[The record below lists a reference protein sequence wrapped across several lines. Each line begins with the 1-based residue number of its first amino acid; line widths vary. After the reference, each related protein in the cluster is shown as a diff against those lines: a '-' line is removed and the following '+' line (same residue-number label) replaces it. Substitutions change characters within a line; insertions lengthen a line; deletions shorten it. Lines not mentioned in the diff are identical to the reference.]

1 MATNKTI
8 AELEEAL
15 DSEARSTLKS
25 LFDEDGYYAEL
36 SPYSGGSVAT
46 ACGTMG
52 DEQVY
57 AFVQDVSVKSGAV
70 CRAAAQKLVRLYEL
84 AVKNGAPVVGIYDSK
99 GGDVAEGVELLTAYS
114 EIANASAKLS
124 GVAPQI
130 AIVTGVCGGTSA
142 TLACMA
148 DFVIMTEK
156 AELFLTAPFV
166 ANDGTK
172 GAGTAKNAALSGV
185 SCMTVKDAAEAV
197 QKAKELLAVLPHNNL
212 ELAWNDYFHS
222 VSDKVPDGTLKGGDM
237 AKAVSDSDTLVELFS
252 EFGTASYTAF
262 GSINAKTVGFV
273 ATNKTA
279 DRLTQADCAKIARFA
294 GICDAFSVP
303 LVTFVDS
310 EGFGLDN
317 AAELAGSIRDCAKL
331 TQVYACATTPKIAVI
346 TGNALGGVFT
356 AFCGGSADLTIATED
371 AVIAPVTPAAAA
383 VFLHGE
389 ECDSKE
395 ALQKAIDDYA
405 ADEASALNAMEKGVV
420 DRIVPAQELW
430 AALNG
435 GLELLANK
443 RVAAPAR
450 KHINF
455 VY

>member
-8 AELEEAL
+8 AELEEAITG
-15 DSEARSTLKS
+15 EARNTLMS
-25 LFDEDGYYAEL
+25 LFDEDSCTEL
-36 SPYSGGSVAT
+36 SPYTGGSVVT
-46 ACGTMG
+46 AFGTVEG
-52 DEQVY
+52 EQVY
-57 AFVQDVSVKSGAV
+57 AFIQDTSVKSGAI
-70 CRAAAQKLVRLYEL
+70 CKAAAQKLAKLYQL

-99 GGDVAEGVELLTAYS
+99 GGDIAEGAELLTAYS
-114 EIANASAKLS
+114 EIANASAELS

-130 AIVTGVCGGTSA
+130 AIVTGVCGGTAA
-142 TLACMA
+142 TIACMA
-148 DFVIMTEK
+148 DFVIMAEK

-185 SCMTVKDAAEAV
+185 SCMTVKDCAEGV
-197 QKAKELLAVLPHNNL
+197 QKAKDLLAVLPHNNL
-212 ELAWNDYFHS
+212 EIAWNDYFQ
-222 VSDKVPDGTLKGGDM
+222 VSNNAPDGSLKGGELV
-237 AKAVSDSDTLVELFS
+237 KAIADGGILTELFA
-252 EFGTASYTAF
+252 EFGTASYTAL

-273 ATNKTA
+273 ATNKTE

-294 GICDAFSVP
+294 GICDAFSIP
-303 LVTFVDS
+303 LITFVDS
-310 EGFGLDN
+310 EGFAASN

-346 TGNALGGVFT
+346 TGNALGGIFT
-356 AFCGGSADLTIATED
+356 AFCGGSADLTL
-371 AVIAPVTPAAAA
+371 AVESAMIAPVTPAAAA
-383 VFLHGE
+383 VFLYGDK
-389 ECDSKE
+389 CTTKE
-395 ALQKAIDDYA
+395 ALDKAIEMYA

-420 DRIVPAQELW
+420 DRIIPVEELW

-435 GLELLANK
+435 GLEMLASK
-443 RVAAPAR
+443 RVSTPAR

>member
-8 AELEEAL
+8 AELEETL
-15 DSEARSTLKS
+15 SSEARDTLMS
-25 LFDEDGYYAEL
+25 LFDEDSCTEL
-36 SPYSGGSVAT
+36 SPYSGGSVVT
-46 ACGTMG
+46 ACGTMW
-52 DEQVY
+52 DQQVY
-57 AFVQDVSVKSGAV
+57 AFIQDVSVKSGAV
-70 CRAAAQKLVRLYEL
+70 CKAAAQKLAKLYKL

-99 GGDVAEGVELLTAYS
+99 GGDVAEGVELLSAYS
-114 EIANASAKLS
+114 EIANASAELS

-148 DFVIMTEK
+148 DFLIMTEK

-185 SCMTVKDAAEAV
+185 SCMTVADAAEAV
-197 QKAKELLAVLPHNNL
+197 EKTKELLAVLPHNNL
-212 ELAWNDYFHS
+212 EMPWNDCFHG
-222 VSDKVPDGTLKGGDM
+222 VSESAPDSTLKGGDM
-237 AKAVSDSDTLVELFS
+237 IKEIADSGSLTELFA

-294 GICDAFSVP
+294 GICDAFSIP

-310 EGFGLDN
+310 EGFAADS

-346 TGNALGGVFT
+346 TGNALGGIFT
-356 AFCGGSADLTIATED
+356 AFCGGSADLTIAEES

-383 VFLHGE
+383 VFLYGDK
-389 ECDSKE
+389 CTTKE
-395 ALQKAIDDYA
+395 ALQKAVDMYA

-420 DRIVPAQELW
+420 DRIVPAEELW
-430 AALNG
+430 AAVNS
-435 GLELLANK
+435 GLEALASK
-443 RVAAPAR
+443 RVSAPAR

>member
-8 AELEEAL
+8 AELEQEAL
-15 DSEARSTLKS
+15 SSEARNTLLS
-25 LFDEDGYYAEL
+25 LLDEDSCIEL
-36 SPYSGGSVAT
+36 SRYSGGSVVT
-46 ACGTMG
+46 ACGTIDGM
-52 DEQVY
+52 QVY
-57 AFVQDVSVKSGAV
+57 AFIQDVSVKSGAV
-70 CRAAAQKLVRLYEL
+70 CKAAAQKLTKLYRL
-84 AVKNGAPVVGIYDSK
+84 AVDNGAPVIGIYDSK
-99 GGDVAEGVELLTAYS
+99 GGDVAEGVELLSAYS
-114 EIANASAKLS
+114 EIANASAELS

-185 SCMTVKDAAEAV
+185 SCITAKDNAEAV
-197 QKAKELLAVLPHNNL
+197 KTAKELIALLPQNNL
-212 ELAWNDYFHS
+212 DVAGNDYFEVTDQAADLS
-222 VSDKVPDGTLKGGDM
+222 QKGGDLV
-237 AKAVSDSDTLVELFS
+237 KAVADKDSLIELFA
-252 EFGTASYTAF
+252 EFGDASYTAL
-262 GSINAKTVGFV
+262 GSVNWRTVGFV
-273 ATNKTA
+273 ATNKTEG
-279 DRLTQADCAKIARFA
+279 RLTKADCAKIARFA
-294 GICDAFSVP
+294 GICDAFSIP

-310 EGFGLDN
+310 EGFAADN

-346 TGNALGGVFT
+346 TGNALGGAFT
-356 AFCGGSADLTIATED
+356 AFCGGSADLTIAAEN

-383 VFLHGE
+383 VFLYADK
-389 ECDSKE
+389 CDSKE
-395 ALQKAIDDYA
+395 ALQKAVDEYA
-405 ADEASALNAMEKGVV
+405 AGEASALNAMEKGVV
-420 DRIVPAQELW
+420 DRIVSAEELW
-430 AALNG
+430 AAVNG
-435 GLELLANK
+435 GLAALANK

>member
-1 MATNKTI
+1 MATNKNI
-8 AELEEAL
+8 AQLEEAL
-15 DSEARSTLKS
+15 SSEARDTLLS
-25 LFDEDGYYAEL
+25 LFDQDSCTEL
-36 SPYSGGSVAT
+36 SRYTGGSVVT
-46 ACGTMG
+46 ACGTVEG
-52 DEQVY
+52 EQVY
-57 AFVQDVSVKSGAV
+57 AFIQDVSVKSGAV
-70 CRAAAQKLVRLYEL
+70 CMAAAQKLAKLYRL
-84 AVKNGAPVVGIYDSK
+84 AVKNGAPLVGIYDSK

-114 EIANASAKLS
+114 EIANASAELS

-130 AIVTGVCGGTSA
+130 AIVTGVCGGTTA

-185 SCMTVKDAAEAV
+185 SCMTVKEVAEAV
-197 QKAKELLAVLPHNNL
+197 QKAKDLLAVLPHNNL
-212 ELAWNDYFHS
+212 EIAWNDYFE
-222 VSDKVPDGTLKGGDM
+222 VSSSAPDDSLKGGELV
-237 AKAVSDSDTLVELFS
+237 KAIADGGILTELFA
-252 EFGTASYTAF
+252 EFGTASYTAL

-294 GICDAFSVP
+294 GICDAFSIP

-310 EGFGLDN
+310 EGFAADN

-346 TGNALGGVFT
+346 TGNALGGIFT
-356 AFCGGSADLTIATED
+356 AFCGGSADLTIATEG

-383 VFLHGE
+383 VFLHGD
-389 ECDSKE
+389 ECSSKE
-395 ALQKAIDDYA
+395 ELQKAIDDYA
-405 ADEASALNAMEKGVV
+405 ADEASAVNAMEKGVV
-420 DRIVPAQELW
+420 DRIVPAEELW

-435 GLELLANK
+435 GLEMLASK

>member
-8 AELEEAL
+8 AQLEEAIT
-15 DSEARSTLKS
+15 SEARNTLLS
-25 LFDEDGYYAEL
+25 LFDEDSCTEL
-36 SPYSGGSVAT
+36 SRYCGGSVVT
-46 ACGTMG
+46 ACGTVEG
-52 DEQVY
+52 EQVY
-57 AFVQDVSVKSGAV
+57 AFIQDVSVKSGAV
-70 CRAAAQKLVRLYEL
+70 CKAAAQKLVSLYRL

-99 GGDVAEGVELLTAYS
+99 GGDVAEGALLLSAYS
-114 EIANASAKLS
+114 EIANASASLS

-130 AIVTGVCGGTSA
+130 AIVTGVCGGTTA

-156 AELFLTAPFV
+156 SELFLTAPFV

-185 SCMTVKDAAEAV
+185 SCMTVKDNEEAV
-197 QKAKELLAVLPHNNL
+197 KKTKELLAVLPHNNL
-212 ELAWNDYFHS
+212 EMAWNDYFRVS
-222 VSDKVPDGTLKGGDM
+222 VDAPDASLKGGDM
-237 AKAVSDSDTLVELFS
+237 VKAIADSGILTELFA
-252 EFGTASYTAF
+252 EFGTASYTAL

-273 ATNKTA
+273 ATNKTS

-294 GICDAFSVP
+294 GICDAFSIP

-310 EGFGLDN
+310 EGFAADN

-346 TGNALGGVFT
+346 TGNALGGIFT
-356 AFCGGSADLTIATED
+356 AFCGGNADLTVATEN

-383 VFLHGE
+383 VFLYGDK
-389 ECDSKE
+389 CDSQE
-395 ALQKAIDDYA
+395 ALQKAIEDYA
-405 ADEASALNAMEKGVV
+405 AEEASPLNAMEKGVV
-420 DRIVPAQELW
+420 DRIVPAEELW

-435 GLELLANK
+435 GLEMLASK

>member
-8 AELEEAL
+8 AQLEEAIT
-15 DSEARSTLKS
+15 SEARNTLLS
-25 LFDEDGYYAEL
+25 LFDEDSCVEL
-36 SPYSGGSVAT
+36 SRYSGGSVVT
-46 ACGTMG
+46 ACGSVEG
-52 DEQVY
+52 EQVY
-57 AFVQDVSVKSGAV
+57 AFIQDVSVKSGAV
-70 CRAAAQKLVRLYEL
+70 CKEAAQKLGRLYRL

-99 GGDVAEGVELLTAYS
+99 GGDVAEGIDLLSAYS
-114 EIANASAKLS
+114 EIANASASLS

-130 AIVTGVCGGTSA
+130 AIVTGVCGGTTA

-172 GAGTAKNAALSGV
+172 GAGTAKNAAMSGV

-197 QKAKELLAVLPHNNL
+197 KKTKELLAVLPHNNL
-212 ELAWNDYFHS
+212 EMAWNDYFKVS
-222 VSDKVPDGTLKGGDM
+222 VDTPDDSLKGGDM
-237 AKAVSDSDTLVELFS
+237 VKAVADGGILTELFA
-252 EFGTASYTAF
+252 EFGTASYTAL

-294 GICDAFSVP
+294 GICDAFSIP
-303 LVTFVDS
+303 LITFVDS
-310 EGFGLDN
+310 EGFAADS

-331 TQVYACATTPKIAVI
+331 TQIYACATTPKIAVV
-346 TGNALGGVFT
+346 TGNALGGIFT
-356 AFCGGSADLTIATED
+356 AFCGGNADLTVATEN

-383 VFLHGE
+383 VFLYGDKCNSQE
-389 ECDSKE
+389 E
-395 ALQKAIDDYA
+395 LQKAVEDYA
-405 ADEASALNAMEKGVV
+405 ADEASPLNAMEKGVV
-420 DRIVPAQELW
+420 DRIVPAEELW

-435 GLELLANK
+435 ALEMLASK

-450 KHINF
+450 KHFNF

>member
-8 AELEEAL
+8 AELEQEAL
-15 DSEARSTLKS
+15 SSEARNTLMS
-25 LFDEDGYYAEL
+25 LLDEDSFTEL
-36 SPYSGGSVAT
+36 SRYSGGSVVT
-46 ACGTMG
+46 ACGTIDGM
-52 DEQVY
+52 QVY
-57 AFVQDVSVKSGAV
+57 AFIQDVSVKSGAV
-70 CRAAAQKLVRLYEL
+70 CKAAAQKLTKLYRL
-84 AVKNGAPVVGIYDSK
+84 AVNNGAPVIGIYDSK
-99 GGDVAEGVELLTAYS
+99 GGDVAEGVELLSAYS
-114 EIANASAKLS
+114 EIAGASAELS

-185 SCMTVKDAAEAV
+185 SCITAKDNAEAV
-197 QKAKELLAVLPHNNL
+197 KKAKELITLLPQNNL
-212 ELAWNDYFHS
+212 DVAGNDYFTVTDQAADLS
-222 VSDKVPDGTLKGGDM
+222 QKGGDLVKTV
-237 AKAVSDSDTLVELFS
+237 ADKDSLIELFA
-252 EFGTASYTAF
+252 EFGDASYTAL
-262 GSINAKTVGFV
+262 GSVNWRTVGFV
-273 ATNKTA
+273 ATNKTEG
-279 DRLTQADCAKIARFA
+279 RLTQADCAKIARFA
-294 GICDAFSVP
+294 GICDAFSIP

-310 EGFGLDN
+310 EGFAADN

-331 TQVYACATTPKIAVI
+331 TQVYACATTAKIAVI
-346 TGNALGGVFT
+346 TGNALGGIFT
-356 AFCGGSADLTIATED
+356 AFCGGSADLTIATEN

-383 VFLHGE
+383 VFLYADK
-389 ECDSKE
+389 CTSKE
-395 ALQKAIDDYA
+395 ALQKAVDEYA

-420 DRIVPAQELW
+420 DRIISAEELW
-430 AALNG
+430 DAVNG
-435 GLELLANK
+435 GLVTLASK

>member
-8 AELEEAL
+8 AELEEAIA
-15 DSEARSTLKS
+15 SEARNTLLS
-25 LFDEDGYYAEL
+25 LFDEDSCTEL
-36 SPYSGGSVAT
+36 SPYTGGSVVT
-46 ACGTMG
+46 AFGTVEG
-52 DEQVY
+52 EQVY
-57 AFVQDVSVKSGAV
+57 AFIQDVSVKSGAI
-70 CRAAAQKLVRLYEL
+70 CKAAAQKLGRLYKL

-99 GGDVAEGVELLTAYS
+99 GGDIAEGAELLTAYS
-114 EIANASAKLS
+114 EIANASAELS

-130 AIVTGVCGGTSA
+130 AIVTGVCGGTAA

-148 DFVIMTEK
+148 DFVIMAEK

-185 SCMTVKDAAEAV
+185 SCMTVKDCAEAV
-197 QKAKELLAVLPHNNL
+197 RKAKDLLAVLPHNNL
-212 ELAWNDYFHS
+212 EIAWNDYFQ
-222 VSDKVPDGTLKGGDM
+222 VSNNAPDGSLKGGDLV
-237 AKAVSDSDTLVELFS
+237 KAIADGGILTELFA
-252 EFGTASYTAF
+252 EFGTASYTAL

-273 ATNKTA
+273 STNKTE

-294 GICDAFSVP
+294 GICDAFSIP
-303 LVTFVDS
+303 LITFVDS
-310 EGFGLDN
+310 EGFAADN

-346 TGNALGGVFT
+346 TGNALGGIFT
-356 AFCGGSADLTIATED
+356 AFCGGSADLTLAVES

-383 VFLHGE
+383 VFLYGDK
-389 ECDSKE
+389 CTTKE
-395 ALQKAIDDYA
+395 ALQKAIEVYA

-420 DRIVPAQELW
+420 DRIIPTEELW

-435 GLELLANK
+435 GLEMLASK

>member
-8 AELEEAL
+8 AELEETL
-15 DSEARSTLKS
+15 SSEARNTLLS
-25 LFDEDGYYAEL
+25 LFDEDSCIEL
-36 SPYSGGSVAT
+36 SPYTGGSTVT
-46 ACGTMG
+46 AFGTVG
-52 DEQVY
+52 GEQVY
-57 AFVQDVSVKSGAV
+57 AFIQDASVKSGAV
-70 CRAAAQKLVRLYEL
+70 CKAAAQKLGRLYEL

-99 GGDVAEGVELLTAYS
+99 GGDIAEGAELLTAYS
-114 EIANASAKLS
+114 EIANASASLS

-130 AIVTGVCGGTSA
+130 AIVTGVCGGTAA
-142 TLACMA
+142 TVACMA

-185 SCMTVKDAAEAV
+185 SCMTVKDGAEAV
-197 QKAKELLAVLPHNNL
+197 QKAKDLLAILPHNNL
-212 ELAWNDYFHS
+212 EMAWNDYFHS
-222 VSDKVPDGTLKGGDM
+222 VSESVPDGSMKGGDL
-237 AKAVSDSDTLVELFS
+237 AKAVADNGELTELFG

-273 ATNKTA
+273 ATNKTD

-294 GICDAFSVP
+294 GICDAFSIP
-303 LVTFVDS
+303 LITFVDS

-346 TGNALGGVFT
+346 TGNALGGIFT
-356 AFCGGSADLTIATED
+356 AFCGGSADLTIAVES

-383 VFLHGE
+383 VFLHGD
-389 ECDSKE
+389 ECNSKE
-395 ALQKAIDDYA
+395 ELQKAIDDYA

-420 DRIVPAQELW
+420 DRIVPIEGLW
-430 AALNG
+430 TALNG
-435 GLELLANK
+435 GLEMLASK